1 MPTIECIWFLLL
13 YTSTHWW
20 TIILK
25 CYVYEPLVYDHGF
38 EGLSWKWTNN
48 VLTTF
53 HLSLFCVCKCL
64 KCRLVCH
71 DVHKTSW
78 LVHRCSKID
87 PMSCNHIMRHQKISR
102 DKCACDKRDIFK
114 CSWFCAR
121 GFTQAISKHD
131 QLEKCI
137 WWWTDVPN
145 LTEKRYQCPRSA
157 HKSFSMRSFFHLWSF
172 SLLIAWAPHR
182 MIHL

>member
-1 MPTIECIWFLLL
+1 MVLLWNAHNWIHLFSVAL
-13 YTSTHWW
+13 YIHTTMDNTKALCLWSQ
-20 TIILK
+20 INLPSSI
-25 CYVYEPLVYDHGF
+25 YNPSPLF
-38 EGLSWKWTNN
+38 S
-48 VLTTF
+48 
-53 HLSLFCVCKCL
+53 VCKCL

-87 PMSCNHIMRHQKISR
+87 PMSCNYIMRHQKISR
-102 DKCACDKRDIFK
+102 DKCACDKRDIYK

-137 WWWTDVPN
+137 WWWTDVLN

-157 HKSFSMRSFFHLWSF
+157 HESFSMRSVFHLWSF
-172 SLLIAWAPHR
+172 S
-182 MIHL
+182 